1 MKTEH
6 LCNSCQL
13 EKLGKIYF
21 FHFKYLSTSVFEK
34 IRCDYGDL
42 SLFYQIEKFRYY
54 AYVIDDFL
62 NLYFLNYNCINY
74 YNIKHIF

>member
-1 MKTEH
+1 MEH

-34 IRCDYGDL
+34 IRCDLWRFIPDL
-42 SLFYQIEKFRYY
+42 S
-54 AYVIDDFL
+54 
-62 NLYFLNYNCINY
+62 N
-74 YNIKHIF
+74 